1 MMIWK
6 YTLAW
11 LVMPFIGII
20 NGTIREFVYQ
30 KYLGELSAH
39 QVSTVT
45 GILLFGLFVWLIS
58 TRWRIQSAGQAVI
71 IGGIWLGLTGA
82 FEFLF
87 GHYVMKH
94 PWSRLLYDYN
104 LLEGRLWVLVL
115 VFITIAPCL
124 VYRVRLSR

>member
-20 NGTIREFVYQ
+20 NGTIRALVYQ
-30 KYLGELSAH
+30 KYLGGLSAH
-39 QVSTVT
+39 QISTVT
-45 GILLFGLFVWLIS
+45 GILLFGLYLWLIS
-58 TRWRIQSAGQAVI
+58 GRWRIQSTGQAI
-71 IGGIWLGLTGA
+71 TIGGIWLGLTSA

-94 PWSRLLYDYN
+94 PWSRLFHDYN
-104 LLEGRLWVLVL
+104 ILEGRLWILVL
-115 VFITIAPCL
+115 MFIAIAPYL

>member
-1 MMIWK
+1 MIWK

-20 NGTIREFVYQ
+20 NGIIRVSTYQ
-30 KYLGELSAH
+30 KILGELPGH
-39 QVSTVT
+39 QVSTFT
-45 GILLFGLFVWLIS
+45 GIFLFGLYVWLIS
-58 TRWRIQSAGQAVI
+58 ARWRIQSACQAVI
-71 IGGIWLGLTGA
+71 IGGIWLGLTCV

-94 PWSRLLYDYN
+94 PWSRLFHDYN
-104 LLEGRLWVLVL
+104 VLEGRLWVLVL
-115 VFITIAPCL
+115 IFIAMAPYL